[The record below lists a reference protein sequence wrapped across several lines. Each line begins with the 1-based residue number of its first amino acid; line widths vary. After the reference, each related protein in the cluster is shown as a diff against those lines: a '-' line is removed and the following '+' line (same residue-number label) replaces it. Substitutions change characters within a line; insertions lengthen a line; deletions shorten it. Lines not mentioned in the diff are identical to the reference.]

1 MAFEVKLKYLKIS
14 PRKVRL
20 VADMIRGKKIDEA
33 QAILGF
39 AVKKGADPIL
49 KLLNSAV
56 ANVKNNAKKNVD
68 DLFISKL
75 TVDEGPT
82 AKRIMPRAKGK
93 ADRIMKRSSHITL
106 VLDEKRGP
114 AKAAKKVKNKK
125 ATNPEE
131 AEIKEGKEIKNLK
144 KNKPSITKTAAG
156 KVKK

>member
-1 MAFEVKLKYLKIS
+1 MAFEVKLKYLRIS

-56 ANVKNNAKKNVD
+56 ANVKNNAKKETEN
-68 DLFISKL
+68 LFISKL
-75 TVDEGPT
+75 TVDEGPI

-106 VLDEKRGP
+106 VLDERRGP
-114 AKAAKKVKNKK
+114 AKFMKAKAKKDSKIK
-125 ATNPEE
+125 EE
-131 AEIKEGKEIKNLK
+131 APEIKNLK
-144 KNKPSITKTAAG
+144 KNKSATVKADE

>member
-39 AVKKGADPIL
+39 AVKKGADPVL

-56 ANVKNNAKKNVD
+56 ANVKNNAKKD
-68 DLFISKL
+68 IDSLFISKV

-82 AKRIMPRAKGK
+82 AKRILPRAKGK
-93 ADRIMKRSSHITL
+93 ADRIMKRSSHVTL
-106 VLDEKRGP
+106 VLDEKRGS
-114 AKAAKKVKNKK
+114 ARDIKAAKKVLDKKNKK
-125 ATNPEE
+125 TEE
-131 AEIKEGKEIKNLK
+131 KEVSEIKNLK
-144 KNKPSITKTAAG
+144 KNKPAVKKAVEE

>member
-1 MAFEVKLKYLKIS
+1 MAFEVKLKHLKIS

-56 ANVKNNAKKNVD
+56 ANVKNNAKKDIDN
-68 DLFISKL
+68 LFISKL

-114 AKAAKKVKNKK
+114 AKAAKKAKAKK
-125 ATNPEE
+125 AEKLEE
-131 AEIKEGKEIKNLK
+131 AGTKESKEIKNLK